1 MVYRRRLYRR
11 RSRRRPAW
19 YNKKYSTAQI
29 ARAAWRATKY
39 IKGLVNSEML
49 HHDVGQDGTTVLS
62 TGTVYALTA
71 ISNGDDAG
79 TRTGNS
85 ILLRTLLNRIR
96 FTKHAS
102 AVTTVVRFMLVWDTQ
117 QIGDTTPAAGDILQY
132 ADVDSPLNLASSG
145 RFKVLANKTV
155 ALSSQMPIWH
165 SERFLKLYKHVRY
178 NGAASADIQRNGLY
192 LLVVGDQAT
201 NLPTM
206 DWYARVG
213 YHDN

>member
-1 MVYRRRLYRR
+1 MVYRRRSIRRRTRR
-11 RSRRRPAW
+11 RSVW
-19 YNKKYSTAQI
+19 YNRKYSTAQI
-29 ARAAWRATKY
+29 ARAAWKATKY

-49 HHDVGQDGTTVLS
+49 HHDVGQDATTVLS
-62 TGTVYALTA
+62 TGTVYSLTA

-102 AVTTVVRFMLVWDTQ
+102 ATTTVVRFILLWDTQ
-117 QIGDTTPAAGDILQY
+117 QIGDTTPAPGDILQY

-145 RFKVLANKTV
+145 RFKVVVNKTV

-165 SERFLKLYKHVRY
+165 SERYLKLYKHIRY
-178 NGAASADIQRNGLY
+178 NGSASTDIQKNGLY